1 MLRRSCRPTWRR
13 LAFLACAVMTI
24 CLASC
29 RGSRIT
35 SDSKNSTLSTRK
47 SEVLELLNESERR
60 VVVTS
65 YEAKNA
71 KTAVSLGTKSVNVR
85 ANISFDYGKDT
96 KLAARLIFPPISV
109 GQVTVSPGMAKI
121 SSKYLDKNKSI
132 ALPPY
137 ANDILQYTILGSL
150 PPAYKYFGEKD
161 FSNFEIHL
169 NSKDEY
175 EIERSDRSA
184 QIFLSISGE
193 DKTLTSAKVL
203 FAEYYTEIHV
213 DQYKRF
219 DGILLPSKVNVSV
232 RPSDSKTST
241 KLEIEISDVTLHY
254 EL

>member
-1 MLRRSCRPTWRR
+1 MS
-13 LAFLACAVMTI
+13 A
-24 CLASC
+24 
-29 RGSRIT
+29 
-35 SDSKNSTLSTRK
+35 
-47 SEVLELLNESERR
+47 
-60 VVVTS
+60 
-65 YEAKNA
+65 
-71 KTAVSLGTKSVNVR
+71 
-85 ANISFDYGKDT
+85 
-96 KLAARLIFPPISV
+96 
-109 GQVTVSPGMAKI
+109 
-121 SSKYLDKNKSI
+121 
-132 ALPPY
+132 
-137 ANDILQYTILGSL
+137 ILGCL
-150 PPAYKYFGEKD
+150 PPAYKYFGDKD

-193 DKTLTSAKVL
+193 DKTLTGAKVL
-203 FAEYYTEIHV
+203 FAGYYTEIHV